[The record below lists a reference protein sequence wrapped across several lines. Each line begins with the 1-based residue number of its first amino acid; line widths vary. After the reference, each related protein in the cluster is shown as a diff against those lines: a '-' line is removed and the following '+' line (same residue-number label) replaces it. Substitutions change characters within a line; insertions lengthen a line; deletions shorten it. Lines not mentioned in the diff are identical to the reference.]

1 MTGKVVL
8 WCFFFEWNE
17 WKNPQ
22 FNFASQNLSIER
34 NFFKWDGKETK
45 ILHLLFHRIW
55 KKYLMSAIAF
65 IKWEKMRYRR
75 CTMKKLNCTF
85 CYSDFISETKQ
96 GLKIKIKIQYLK
108 KFIYSTS
115 VSRSRLAASAFSSC
129 SIRAEINE
137 HLADWHWHGI
147 GWVLVAGSKTST
159 CIAYCLS
166 FFLLP
171 SSTLLNETSQPMISS
186 ISTSS
191 SPPVLPN

>member
-1 MTGKVVL
+1 MGGGGVKTFKKEVTSFVNGPFL
-8 WCFFFEWNE
+8 
-17 WKNPQ
+17 KNSSKIKIKPGALGN
-22 FNFASQNLSIER
+22 NF
-34 NFFKWDGKETK
+34 G
-45 ILHLLFHRIW
+45 
-55 KKYLMSAIAF
+55 
-65 IKWEKMRYRR
+65 YRR

-171 SSTLLNETSQPMISS
+171 SSTLLKETSQPMISS
-186 ISTSS
+186 TSTSS
-191 SPPVLPN
+191 SPPVLPNYIKIKWNRGPG